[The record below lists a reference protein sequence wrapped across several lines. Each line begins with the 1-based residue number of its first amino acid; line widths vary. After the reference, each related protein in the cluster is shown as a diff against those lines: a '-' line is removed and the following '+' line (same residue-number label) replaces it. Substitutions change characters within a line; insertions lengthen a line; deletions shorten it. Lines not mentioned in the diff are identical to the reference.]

1 MKVLVLGGT
10 GSIGGA
16 VVDVLQQRGH
26 QVFAL
31 ARSPQSCD
39 VLTKA
44 GAVPVEGNL
53 TDPSQWID
61 NCDSVDGVI
70 HAAATWDDQMGDI
83 DRRTTEAVLDRLQSA
98 TSIKPFIY
106 TGGCWLYGETGDT
119 VATEDSAFDPL
130 DSFAYSI
137 PTIQLVLSASHSK
150 GMVIHPAMVYERDG
164 GVFEHIFE
172 DAEKLGYIRIVK
184 GEHVRWPLIHRIDLA
199 HVYAL
204 MLERG
209 EQGDVYNAA
218 TNHGVMIGDITRAI
232 ATRLGIN
239 TDPEICDTDKAMRE
253 IGSWTEGYAIDQQM
267 SGDKARTQLGWHPQY
282 EDVFAEIS

>member
-1 MKVLVLGGT
+1 MKVFVLGGT

-26 QVFAL
+26 KVFAL
-31 ARSPQSCD
+31 ARSPQSCE
-39 VLTKA
+39 VLKNA

-53 TDPSQWID
+53 TEPSRWMDI
-61 NCDSVDGVI
+61 CDSVDGVI

-83 DRRTTEAVLDRLQSA
+83 DRQTTEAVIHHLQSA
-98 TSIKPFIY
+98 DSSKPFIY
-106 TGGCWLYGETGDT
+106 TGGCWLYGETGDA

-130 DSFAYSI
+130 ASFAYSI
-137 PTIQLVLSASHSK
+137 PTIQLVLSASHIK
-150 GMVIHPAMVYERDG
+150 GMVIHPAMVYERNG

-172 DAEKLGYIRIVK
+172 DAAKLGLVRVIR
-184 GEHVRWPLIHRIDLA
+184 GEHIRWPLIHRMDLA

-204 MLERG
+204 MLEQG

-218 TNHGVMIGDITRAI
+218 TNHGVEIGEITRTI

-239 TDPEICDTDKAMRE
+239 TAPEVYDTDKAIRE

-267 SGDKARTQLGWHPQY
+267 SGDKARAQLGWRPQY